1 MSEQKDTG
9 IGAAVEQ
16 IVTLAKSI
24 NPILN
29 NGGNVS
35 VLKPPGYTREDITD
49 VVEKSFLTPLRPR
62 GEATFTAVDS
72 FNSYVMRHFIVN
84 KSWLYADYDAG
95 KIVAVFNDH
104 GMDTA
109 GWKDFRAT
117 FVAEK
122 SRQLQIWKGSNCQHK
137 DQVSFG
143 EFLEAN
149 IADLLEPD
157 GTTLLNVA
165 LTITAST
172 SINFSSAKR
181 LDNGQVQLTYNE
193 TIDAKAGATGALE
206 IPREFTIGIPVYK
219 HGSPYR
225 LTARLKYRL
234 NGGSVKFWYE
244 IDRLDAAIEDAF
256 KDHVSAVTQGTGQP
270 VLTGKP

>member
-16 IVTLAKSI
+16 IVALAKSI

-35 VLKPPGYTREDITD
+35 VLVPPGYKREDITD
-49 VVEKSFLTPLRPR
+49 TVEKAFLTPLRPR
-62 GEATFTAVDS
+62 GEASFTAVDS
-72 FNSYVMRHFIVN
+72 FNSYVQRYFEPG
-84 KSWLYADYDAG
+84 KSWMYADYDAG

-117 FVAEK
+117 FIAEK
-122 SRQLQIWKGSNCQHK
+122 SRELLIWKGSNCQHK
-137 DQVSFG
+137 DQVGFG

-149 IADLLEPD
+149 IADVLEPD
-157 GTTLLNVA
+157 GTSLLNIA

-172 SINFSSAKR
+172 AIQFSSARR
-181 LDNGQVQLTYNE
+181 LDNGQVQLAYSE
-193 TIDAKAGATGALE
+193 TIDAKAGSGSIE
-206 IPREFTIGIPVYK
+206 IPREFVIGIPVYK

-234 NGGSVKFWYE
+234 NSGSVKFWYE

-270 VLTGKP
+270 VLTGKPY